1 MAKIGIIISSLYAC
15 GGEERVVSLMANEWV
30 KYHEV
35 TIFTYENR
43 EAEGNNRN
51 DYYLSEK
58 IKIERVNNVKD
69 NIFGIFIKLLYR
81 YTGMTSGKLSRILL
95 KRTFFP
101 ESLLT
106 EWTERINEGK
116 YDIVVG
122 ISGTYTML
130 LGLIKDRIGAKAI
143 GWQHSSYEGYF
154 AAGKGY
160 IRNQERLFRESVSR
174 LDDCV
179 VLNEDIQSKYKN
191 NLNLDTTVIYNPRS
205 FTSPEKADMK
215 QKCFVTCGRLEKEK
229 GYDDLIRAFY
239 KFNRTY
245 KDWKLIIIGGGSLQK
260 SLEHLVEELDIGESV
275 SITGYVHDVNELL
288 RQGSVFVMT
297 SRWEGFPMSITEAL
311 EVGLPVISY
320 NIPAMQPLVT
330 DGVEGRIVP
339 AFDNDALTEA
349 MRELA
354 GDIITR
360 KRMSEA
366 AMRKADSLSAEHI
379 AEGWQRLFSRL
390 LASH

>member
-339 AFDNDALTEA
+339 AFDNDALAQTMLEVA
-349 MRELA
+349 GNSDIREKMA
-354 GDIITR
+354 Q
-360 KRMSEA
+360 A
-366 AMRKADSLSAEHI
+366 AIRKAETLSSENI
-379 AEGWQRLFSRL
+379 AKEWFALFDYML
-390 LASH
+390 KDN